1 MSARDKVKNAVQKA
15 GGKSKQAAGQAAGRP
30 DVEQRG
36 RRKQVKADLKNAG
49 EHVKDAAGKSKRAF
63 KH

>member
-1 MSARDKVKNAVQKA
+1 MSARDKVKNAMQKA
-15 GGKSKQAAGQAAGRP
+15 GGKTKQATGQAANRP
-30 DVEQRG
+30 DVEQKG

-49 EHVKDAAGKSKRAF
+49 EQVKDAAGKTKRAF